1 LSNIKDIIAEDFD
14 EILKTTE
21 TPLVLEF
28 WMRSC
33 SFCQKFKP
41 IYEQLSEIY
50 GERIVFVRLNM
61 MKSIENLRLSEKLG
75 VEQTPTTKVFCRE
88 EEVGEI
94 VGYKSLDE
102 AIEELKT
109 ILQSNV
115 ACGS

>member
-1 LSNIKDIIAEDFD
+1 MIKDVMAEDFH
-14 EILKTTE
+14 EILKATD

-50 GERIVFVRLNM
+50 KESIVFLRLNM
-61 MKSIENLRLSEKLG
+61 MKSIENLRLSEELG

-94 VGYKSLDE
+94 VGYKSFDE

-109 ILQSNV
+109 IVQSNE